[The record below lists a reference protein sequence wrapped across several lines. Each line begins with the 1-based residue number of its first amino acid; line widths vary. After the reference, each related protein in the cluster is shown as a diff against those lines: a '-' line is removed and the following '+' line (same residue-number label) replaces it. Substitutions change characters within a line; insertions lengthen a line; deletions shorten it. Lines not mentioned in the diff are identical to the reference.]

1 MSWTRRTRICY
12 IPQRPPIPLSTLEL
26 PNTIITSR
34 LVLALKAAQV
44 FRLDSG
50 LYAARSDIQLG
61 GRLKIRACNFDHAL
75 QFRAAQ
81 ATRVGAESA
90 ANAWCS
96 ASVRARISGYATA
109 ALLRLR
115 FVELF

>member
-1 MSWTRRTRICY
+1 MSWTRRRLICY

-34 LVLALKAAQV
+34 SVLALKAAQV
-44 FRLDSG
+44 SRLDSG
-50 LYAARSDIQLG
+50 LYAARSDS

-81 ATRVGAESA
+81 AARVGSESA
-90 ANAWCS
+90 ASAWCS

-109 ALLRLR
+109 VLLRLK